1 MAGDTKVTLQNE
13 PQGAPMSPPDR
24 PLLDLSDAAIKK
36 LIHAAQKRGYVT
48 HDCSF
53 LTAVGYPR
61 AGRAGSGLQHRCYCQ
76 RVNGGSVYV
85 IPDISGLTHGVMTSR
100 LKQELCNRSGKSNL
114 VYDANRRLYSGI
126 SSWRDDF
133 ITPYTRVV

>member
-1 MAGDTKVTLQNE
+1 
-13 PQGAPMSPPDR
+13 
-24 PLLDLSDAAIKK
+24 
-36 LIHAAQKRGYVT
+36 
-48 HDCSF
+48 
-53 LTAVGYPR
+53 
-61 AGRAGSGLQHRCYCQ
+61 
-76 RVNGGSVYV
+76 VYV
-85 IPDISGLTHGVMTSR
+85 IPDISGLAHGVMTSR